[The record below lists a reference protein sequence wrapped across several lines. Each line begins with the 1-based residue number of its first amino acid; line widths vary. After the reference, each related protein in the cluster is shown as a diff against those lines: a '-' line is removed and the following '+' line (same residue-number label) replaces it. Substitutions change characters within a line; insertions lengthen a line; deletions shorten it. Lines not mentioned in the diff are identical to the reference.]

1 MTSTNSLLFIFLI
14 TNLYGKI
21 SSPSESFKTLLN
33 SNGPIDATIH
43 INNIIKNGVN
53 SLTEEQLINLG
64 QLGLTTNNGS
74 IDILNA
80 DLDLIY
86 DTEHFRFFYTLE
98 GYDKVESQEYV
109 EEMASIFEEVWSFF
123 IDTMLF
129 DMPPTNIQNL
139 YEIRIENLPGDW
151 FGAAFAIGYGNS
163 CDSYIKMR
171 NSYSASQFS
180 SNTEIDNIKVTAVHE
195 FFHAIQFDYNC
206 NAFEQS
212 PWFMEAT
219 AVWSEDELFDSIND
233 HYRYI
238 ASWFS
243 KPNTSI
249 ILSNQW
255 HEYGSFIFFQYI
267 DEHLGGKE
275 TI

>member
-151 FGAAFAIGYGNS
+151 FGAAFANGYGN
-163 CDSYIKMR
+163 
-171 NSYSASQFS
+171 
-180 SNTEIDNIKVTAVHE
+180 
-195 FFHAIQFDYNC
+195 
-206 NAFEQS
+206 
-212 PWFMEAT
+212 
-219 AVWSEDELFDSIND
+219 
-233 HYRYI
+233 
-238 ASWFS
+238 
-243 KPNTSI
+243 
-249 ILSNQW
+249 
-255 HEYGSFIFFQYI
+255 
-267 DEHLGGKE
+267 
-275 TI
+275 